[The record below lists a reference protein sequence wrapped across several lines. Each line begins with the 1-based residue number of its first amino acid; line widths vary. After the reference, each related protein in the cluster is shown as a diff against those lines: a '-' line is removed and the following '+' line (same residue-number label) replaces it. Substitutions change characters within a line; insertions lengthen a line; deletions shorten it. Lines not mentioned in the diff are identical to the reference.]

1 MLNGKVY
8 VVISP
13 DLITAVNRNSKALA
27 FNPFIAQLGKRI
39 TGHSDATSQIVQHN
53 LNGED
58 GPGYV
63 IEVHDGLVAALSPG
77 RDLEHM
83 TEAMLI
89 EATRLLDILGTENEV
104 ELFGWIRHT
113 VTMCSTQAIYGPAN
127 PFNQDPAFVGLFWCV
142 WYNQRRLYM
151 AYRDLRDFDHE
162 LNLLIADVLPSILA
176 PKGNHARSVL
186 ASAFKEYFMHYD
198 LERSQSS
205 AMIKARYSSNVKH
218 GVSFHDQGR
227 LEVGT
232 LLGIL
237 ANTVPSAFYM
247 LCHIYSDEVLLHDV
261 RRELETTC
269 VNKLSDQRSWTLN
282 ILAMRE
288 KSQLLYSTFQELLR
302 VHAMGAGSR
311 YVREDVLLH
320 ERHLLKKGMV
330 VQMPMAIM
338 HSDPRIWGTNVDD
351 FQPQRFLKQADVIR
365 DSKSQSVAYRPFGGG
380 VSMCPGRHFVTLE
393 VMALTA
399 LMVLR
404 FDIIPS
410 GDIWHIPAQKQES
423 LATNVFPPERDIRVK
438 FKLREGFDD
447 IDWHFAML

>member
-8 VVISP
+8 VVTAP

-39 TGHSDATSQIVQHN
+39 TGHSEATSQIVQLN
-53 LNGED
+53 LNGEN

-63 IEVHDGLVAALSPG
+63 IEVHDGLVAALGPG

-83 TEAMLI
+83 TEAMLS
-89 EATRLLDILGTENEV
+89 EATRLLDILSSENEV

-113 VTMCSTQAIYGPAN
+113 VTMCSTRAIYGPSN

-142 WYNQRRLYM
+142 LYYQRRICM
-151 AYRDLRDFDHE
+151 AYRDRRDFDHD
-162 LNLLIADVLPSILA
+162 LNMLIADVLPSILA
-176 PKGNHARSVL
+176 PKGNRARSVL
-186 ASAFKEYFMHYD
+186 ASAFQEYFTHYD
-198 LERSQSS
+198 PEGSRSS
-205 AMIKARYSSNVKH
+205 AMIKARYSANIKH
-218 GVSFHDQGR
+218 GVSFNDQGR

-247 LCHIYSDEVLLHDV
+247 ICRIYSDEVLLHEI

-269 VNKLSDQRSWTLN
+269 VTKMSDRSIRTLN

-288 KSQLLYSTFQELLR
+288 KSQLLHSTFQELLR
-302 VHAMGAGSR
+302 VHAMGAGAR

-320 ERHLLKKGMV
+320 DQYLLKKGMV

-338 HSDPRIWGTNVDD
+338 HSDPRIWGANVRD
-351 FQPQRFLKQADVIR
+351 FQSKRFLKQADITK

-380 VSMCPGRHFVTLE
+380 ASMCPGRHFVTLE

-404 FDIIPS
+404 FDIMPLQ
-410 GDIWHIPAQKQES
+410 GAWCIPAQKQES

-438 FKLREGFDD
+438 VKIREGFED
-447 IDWHFAML
+447 IDWHFAMV

>member
-8 VVISP
+8 VVTAP

-39 TGHSDATSQIVQHN
+39 TGHSEATSQIVQLN
-53 LNGED
+53 LNGEN

-63 IEVHDGLVAALSPG
+63 IEVHDGLVAALGPG
-77 RDLEHM
+77 RDLENM
-83 TEAMLI
+83 TEAMLS
-89 EATRLLDILGTENEV
+89 EATRLLDVFSAENEV
-104 ELFGWIRHT
+104 EFFAWIRHA
-113 VTMCSTQAIYGPAN
+113 VTMCSTRAIYGPGN
-127 PFNQDPAFVGLFWCV
+127 PFNQDPAFVGLFWCAL
-142 WYNQRRLYM
+142 YCQRRIYM
-151 AYRDLRDFDHE
+151 AYRDRRDFDHD
-162 LNLLIADVLPSILA
+162 LNMLIADVLPSILA
-176 PKGNHARSVL
+176 PKGNRARSVL
-186 ASAFKEYFMHYD
+186 ASAFQEYFTHYD
-198 LERSQSS
+198 PEGSLSS
-205 AMIKARYSSNVKH
+205 AMIKARYSANIKH

-247 LCHIYSDEVLLHDV
+247 ICRIYSDEILLRDI
-261 RRELETTC
+261 RRELETAC
-269 VNKLSDQRSWTLN
+269 VTKTSDQSTRTLN

-288 KSQLLYSTFQELLR
+288 KSQLLHSTFQELLR

-320 ERHLLKKGMV
+320 DQYLLKKGMV

-338 HSDPRIWGTNVDD
+338 HSDSRIWGANVDE
-351 FQPQRFLKQADVIR
+351 FQSKRFLKQADITK

-380 VSMCPGRHFVTLE
+380 ASLCPGRHFVTLE

-399 LMVLR
+399 LIVLR
-404 FDIIPS
+404 FDVMPLEGAWRIPS
-410 GDIWHIPAQKQES
+410 QKQES

-438 FKLREGFDD
+438 VKSRGGFEG
-447 IDWHFAML
+447 IGWHFAMV

>member
-8 VVISP
+8 VVTSP
-13 DLITAVNRNSKALA
+13 DLITAINRNSKALA

-39 TGHSDATSQIVQHN
+39 TGHSEATSQIVQLN

-83 TEAMLI
+83 TEAMLS
-89 EATRLLDILGTENEV
+89 EATRLLDILSTENEV
-104 ELFGWIRHT
+104 ELFGWMRHT
-113 VTMCSTQAIYGPAN
+113 VTMCSTRAIYGPGN
-127 PFNQDPAFVGLFWCV
+127 PFNQDPAFVGLFW
-142 WYNQRRLYM
+142 
-151 AYRDLRDFDHE
+151 DFDHD
-162 LNLLIADVLPSILA
+162 LNMLIANVLPSVLA
-176 PKGNHARSVL
+176 PKGNRARSVL
-186 ASAFKEYFMHYD
+186 ASAFQEYFLKYD
-198 LERSQSS
+198 LEGSQSS
-205 AMIKARYSSNVKH
+205 AMIKARYSANVKH
-218 GVSFHDQGR
+218 GVSFPDQGR

-247 LCHIYSDEVLLHDV
+247 ICRLYLDEVLLRDV
-261 RRELETTC
+261 RHELETTC
-269 VNKLSDQRSWTLN
+269 VNKSSDQRTWTLN

-288 KSQLLYSTFQELLR
+288 KSQLLHSTFQELLR
-302 VHAMGAGSR
+302 VHAMGAGAR

-320 ERHLLKKGMV
+320 DRYLLKRGMV

-338 HSDPRIWGTNVDD
+338 HSDPRIWGVNVGD
-351 FQPQRFLKQADVIR
+351 FQPKRFLKQADVIK

-380 VSMCPGRHFVTLE
+380 ASMCPGRHFVTLE

-404 FDIIPS
+404 FDIIPLKGS
-410 GDIWHIPAQKQES
+410 WYIPAQKQES

-438 FKLREGFDD
+438 FQVREGFED
-447 IDWHFAML
+447 IDWHFAMV